1 MNISSRMVMV
11 EWGVISDHLFCILL
25 IVAYAVLIYLVVLQ
39 ILSPV
44 VTIELSLKSDFGY
57 KSCHK

>member
-11 EWGVISDHLFCILL
+11 EWGVISDRLFCILL
-25 IVAYAVLIYLVVLQ
+25 IVAYAVLIHLVVLQ

-44 VTIELSLKSDFGY
+44 LTIELSLESDFGY